1 MSKAAQSVLQ
11 QVLALPVE
19 DQQEI
24 ARALNHA
31 AVVNTLRLEDVLGKY
46 LPLPHESDVNPD
58 DHNELFVQAI
68 ESSKGI
74 KHGPKSV
81 R

>member
-1 MSKAAQSVLQ
+1 MSTAAQSVLQ

-24 ARALNHA
+24 ARALGRSA
-31 AVVNTLRLEDVLGKY
+31 AAGPHRLEDVLGKY
-46 LPLPHESDVNPD
+46 LPLPSEADINPD

-74 KHGPKSV
+74 MHGPNSV

>member
-1 MSKAAQSVLQ
+1 MSTAAQSVLQ

-24 ARALNHA
+24 ARALNHPA
-31 AVVNTLRLEDVLGKY
+31 ALGALRLEDVLGKY
-46 LPLPHESDVNPD
+46 LPLSPESDVNPD

-74 KHGPKSV
+74 KHGSKSV